1 MPFILIFYKY
11 IQKEKEIRFI
21 HLCIELIIFLIFTWC
36 VIRIAKCV
44 YGSSDSGTSGHFYS
58 TTEPFWLAWRYWSFK
73 NTLSLL
79 PPFIENLVSL
89 SILLIS
95 SFYYCA
101 VHRHKIMSNC
111 RQVLFQ
117 SAAIS
122 ASGSIQF
129 LSLAFRLK
137 NRRNFPLSTNS
148 SY

>member
-1 MPFILIFYKY
+1 M
-11 IQKEKEIRFI
+11 
-21 HLCIELIIFLIFTWC
+21 
-36 VIRIAKCV
+36 IRIAKCV

-58 TTEPFWLAWRYWSFK
+58 TTEPFWLAWRYWSFE

-79 PPFIENLVSL
+79 PPFIESPVSL

-95 SFYYCA
+95 SFYFCA
-101 VHRHKIMSNC
+101 VNRQKIMSNC

-137 NRRNFPLSTNS
+137 NRRNFPLSTKS
-148 SY
+148 SYQKRSILEREAINLCRVALVMRNLVQTRVPWC